1 MASEGLA
8 RIVETLKSR
17 PPAAD
22 LAEQRARM
30 EQMAAPAPDDVMIT
44 PADANGVPGEW
55 VSAPNAG
62 TGVMLYLHGGGYVIG
77 SPRTH
82 RELAARISRAS
93 GARLLVI
100 DYRLAPEHPFPAAVD
115 DAVTAYRW
123 LLAQGLDPANIA
135 IAGDS
140 AGGGLTLATLVRLRD
155 EGERLPAC
163 GVTLSAWTD
172 LEGTGES
179 MTTRADADPMVGKA
193 GLGQMG
199 AHYAARNLRHPHAA
213 PLYAELHGLPP
224 LLMQVGDAEVLLDDT
239 TRVVERIRIAG
250 GQVEIEIYP
259 EMIHVFQVFAH
270 FLPEGQE
277 AIEKIGA
284 FVKAHTTAPARA

>member
-8 RIVETLKSR
+8 KIIETLKSR
-17 PPAAD
+17 PPTTD

-30 EQMAAPAPDDVMIT
+30 ETMAAPAPDDVLIT
-44 PADANGVPGEW
+44 PADANGVAGEW

-62 TGVMLYLHGGGYVIG
+62 TGIVLYLHGGGYVIG

-82 RELAARISRAS
+82 RELASRISRAS

-155 EGERLPAC
+155 EGVPLPAC

-179 MTTRADADPMVGKA
+179 MTTRAAADPMVGRE
-193 GLGQMG
+193 GLGQMSG
-199 AHYAARNLRHPHAA
+199 SYAAGNLRHPHAA
-213 PLYAELHGLPP
+213 PLYAEMAGLPP

-239 TRVVERIRIAG
+239 TRVVERVRAAG
-250 GQVEIEIYP
+250 GRVEVEIYP
-259 EMIHVFQVFAH
+259 EMIHVFQAFAH
-270 FLPEGQE
+270 FLPEGQQ
-277 AIEKIGA
+277 AIERIGA
-284 FVKAHTTAPARA
+284 FVKAHTAEPARR